1 MRAPHWLSK
10 CMCDSKKRPLPILV
24 NALIALRNDD
34 GTRDAIAF
42 DEMLR
47 APMLLH
53 QIGQPIG
60 GDLREPR
67 ALTDKDLTDLQEW
80 MQLAGLMHIS
90 HDNVRLAV
98 DSHAR
103 DHAYHPVLD
112 YLESLR
118 WDDTAR
124 LDTWLTNYLGVER
137 NDYSQ
142 AVGAMFL
149 ISMVARIYEP
159 GCKADHM
166 MVLEGSQGELK
177 STACAI
183 LAGDWFSDCLPDIT
197 SGKDASQHLRGKWLI
212 EVAEMHAINK
222 AEASLLKSFISR
234 TTERYRPS
242 YGRLEVIEPRQCVF
256 IGTSNRDAYL
266 RDETGGRRFWPVKT
280 GMIKLAELEADRDQL
295 FAEAVARYRAGEAWW
310 PDKAFE
316 REHILPEQEQ
326 RLESDAWEEPI
337 AQFLAAQTRVTILQV
352 AIGAL
357 GYQGKHRMPDDR
369 DTPINRLGTADQR
382 RIAAI
387 LISLGWKRGKREAGT
402 ARYWVKG

>member
-1 MRAPHWLSK
+1 
-10 CMCDSKKRPLPILV
+10 
-24 NALIALRNDD
+24 
-34 GTRDAIAF
+34 
-42 DEMLR
+42 MLR

-67 ALTDKDLTDLQEW
+67 ALTDKDVTDLQEW
-80 MQLAGLMHIS
+80 MQLAGLMNIS

-118 WDDTAR
+118 WDDTER
-124 LDTWLTNYLGVER
+124 LNSWLTSYLGVEH

-149 ISMVARIYEP
+149 ISMVARIFEP

-242 YGRLEVIEPRQCVF
+242 YGRLEVIEARQCIF
-256 IGTSNRDAYL
+256 IGTSNKDVYL

-280 GMIKLAELEADRDQL
+280 GTIKLAELEADRDQL

-316 REHILPEQEQ
+316 RKHILPEQEQ
-326 RLESDAWEEPI
+326 RFESDAWEEPI
-337 AQFLAAQTRVTILQV
+337 AQFLASQTRTTIMQV
-352 AIGAL
+352 AIGSL
-357 GYQGKHRMPDDR
+357 GYQGKHRIPNDR

-382 RIAAI
+382 RIAAVMTT
-387 LISLGWKRGKREAGT
+387 LGWRQGKRDMHGRWWTKPA
-402 ARYWVKG
+402 